1 MSYIE
6 EEYLRRVSYK
16 LRNFTSKGNHKYI
29 FSCPI
34 CGDSKTKRT
43 KARGC
48 AKDYGGK
55 LMISCL
61 NCSHTFKTF
70 PKFLEQLDSLMY
82 KDFVMDSFANK
93 MVKEV
98 VKIEEGE
105 YFKVLETR
113 KYRPNIFSSL
123 TELKYLPDDNLG
135 KKTALD
141 RMLPI
146 NDREMY
152 YVENFIEWT
161 KGHTDKFRAVTGDIH
176 PRIIF
181 PFKARDG
188 HYIGYTARSLKGE
201 EPKYFRIFID
211 EDEKEKFYGIDLL
224 DETKQVYVLEGEIDS
239 MFIPNAIA
247 VSNGK
252 LDTYLNKDAI
262 YIADID
268 TRNIHIM
275 RGVSKLIERG
285 LRVAMLPSNLGCKD
299 INELII
305 KGYTTDNIIKLITE
319 NTFCGLFA
327 KLYFDKWKSI
337 I

>member
-98 VKIEEGE
+98 VKFEEGD

-146 NDREMY
+146 TEREMY

-161 KGHTDKFRAVTGDIH
+161 KGHTDKFRTVTGDIH

-211 EDEKEKFYGIDLL
+211 DEEKEKFYGIDLL

-262 YIADID
+262 YLPDADK
-268 TRNIHIM
+268 RNPHIVK
-275 RGVSKLIERG
+275 GISKLLDRG
-285 LRVAMLPSNLGCKD
+285 LKVCLLPDDAPGKD
-299 INELII
+299 INEII
-305 KGYTTDNIIKLITE
+305 KSGYSIDKLM
-319 NTFCGLFA
+319 NMVHNNVYQGLVGKMKFSTWS
-327 KLYFDKWKSI
+327 KV
-337 I
+337 

>member
-1 MSYIE
+1 
-6 EEYLRRVSYK
+6 
-16 LRNFTSKGNHKYI
+16 
-29 FSCPI
+29 
-34 CGDSKTKRT
+34 
-43 KARGC
+43 
-48 AKDYGGK
+48 
-55 LMISCL
+55 
-61 NCSHTFKTF
+61 
-70 PKFLEQLDSLMY
+70 MY

-98 VKIEEGE
+98 VKFEEGD

-146 NDREMY
+146 TEREMY

-161 KGHTDKFRAVTGDIH
+161 KGHTDKFRTVTGDIH

-211 EDEKEKFYGIDLL
+211 DEEKEKFYGIDLL

-262 YIADID
+262 YLPDADK
-268 TRNIHIM
+268 RNPHIVK
-275 RGVSKLIERG
+275 GISKLLDRG
-285 LRVAMLPSNLGCKD
+285 LKVCLLPDDAPGKD
-299 INELII
+299 INEII
-305 KGYTTDNIIKLITE
+305 KSGYSIDKLM
-319 NTFCGLFA
+319 NMVHNNVYQGLVGKMKFSTWS
-327 KLYFDKWKSI
+327 KV
-337 I
+337 